1 VADRL
6 PVFVYGT
13 LRRGQ
18 LYHGLLDGA
27 VEAAYTAM
35 LPGHRLY
42 AGRYPYIAEHPDGRV
57 VGDLMVLKPDGYGE
71 VLARLDELE
80 GFQPPDREL
89 YVRVARRVRF
99 RSDRSASAP
108 WQAARA
114 WVYLGGDSFDYRD
127 DLAIPDGDWV
137 RSRIM

>member
-1 VADRL
+1 MGRL
-6 PVFVYGT
+6 PVFVYGS

-18 LYHGLLDGA
+18 PNYRLLHGTL
-27 VEAAYTAM
+27 EAEYTAL

-42 AGRYPYIAEHPDGRV
+42 RGRFPYVAGGHPDGRV
-57 VGDLMVLKPDGYGE
+57 VGDLMVIKSEGYDE

-89 YVRVARRVRF
+89 YVRAARRVWF
-99 RSDRSASAP
+99 RDDPCASAP
-108 WQAARA
+108 WRAARA
-114 WVYLGGDSFDYRD
+114 WVYLGGESFDYRD

-137 RSRIM
+137 TG